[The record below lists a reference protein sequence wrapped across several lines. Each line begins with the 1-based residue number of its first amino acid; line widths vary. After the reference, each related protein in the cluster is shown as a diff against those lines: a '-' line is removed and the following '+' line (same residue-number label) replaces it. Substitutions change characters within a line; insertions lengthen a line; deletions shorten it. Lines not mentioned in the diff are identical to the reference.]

1 MAKSI
6 NISSLMNSEKMKR
19 INEKFALLKNSDFE
33 GWLKLQLEDFLLL
46 KNNPNN
52 SEYESTLNTVI
63 TTVKIYE
70 KLDRKKEA
78 IHFLEE
84 IIRNYPKDIH
94 VKEWSLYLEI
104 ITKSKVWKMFN
115 KTEFERIKVEFDKE
129 HEKNKS
135 YSYIDKLTEEDKE
148 EISEAIERS
157 KRVTKLVIED
167 KMPEAIALA
176 KDNFDKLFKSP
187 NNENLHYYL
196 SQSLITAKYIS
207 NYEGVEKGIDF
218 LNKMINLFPD
228 TTYTRH
234 WERLKTD
241 FERSL

>member
-6 NISSLMNSEKMKR
+6 DISNLMNSEKMKR
-19 INEKFALLKNSDFE
+19 IKEKVILLNNGDFE
-33 GWLKLQLEDFLLL
+33 GWLRLQLEDFLLL

-52 SEYESTLNTVI
+52 SEYESALNTVI

-135 YSYIDKLTEEDKE
+135 YSYIDKLTEENKE

>member
-6 NISSLMNSEKMKR
+6 DISSLMNSEKMKR
-19 INEKFALLKNSDFE
+19 IKEKVILFNNGDFE
-33 GWLKLQLEDFLLL
+33 GWLRLQLEDFLLL

-52 SEYESTLNTVI
+52 SEYESALNMVI
-63 TTVKIYE
+63 GTVKIYE
-70 KLDRKKEA
+70 KLNKKKEA

-84 IIRNYPKDIH
+84 IIRDYPKDIH

-115 KTEFERIKVEFDKE
+115 KTEFERIKEEYDKE
-129 HEKNKS
+129 YEKNKS
-135 YSYIDKLTEEDKE
+135 YSYTDKLTEEDKE
-148 EISEAIERS
+148 EYAEAVERS
-157 KRVTKLVIED
+157 RRVTQLVVED
-167 KMPEAIALA
+167 KMSEAVALA

-196 SQSLITAKYIS
+196 SQALMTANYIS

-228 TTYTRH
+228 TTFTIH
-234 WERLKTD
+234 WKRLKTD
-241 FERSL
+241 FENSL